1 MQENVRRAKLTFVST
16 VAREP
21 DIAVEL
27 FEPLFIRIS
36 RTPDDDSPYLVGDI
50 RISALGSDEENRL
63 LTMLSYSFREDDTNA
78 VPSFGKQLFHF
89 SMEGS
94 ICIDLVCQDYSIR
107 L

>member
-1 MQENVRRAKLTFVST
+1 MRV
-16 VAREP
+16 
-21 DIAVEL
+21 
-27 FEPLFIRIS
+27 S

-50 RISALGSDEENRL
+50 KLSALSRDEETRL

-94 ICIDLVCQDYSIR
+94 ICLDIVCQDYSIR
-107 L
+107 LPAA